1 MLGKSKEHPRKRN
14 KPVHPR
20 LSYREDQ
27 NTKSSA
33 SSIEHKLSNC
43 WLHKQVRKIKPVV
56 PRNLMCPG
64 GFGNF
69 NERQIHFIVWLLK
82 CAESVAEKMPIGE
95 GTETQLRLPYPSKK
109 CVHLLYS
116 HFQKFDNSTNLEQC
130 ISYPECCKVWKQ
142 SDELSHVKLM
152 KSHKEGFAKCHH

>member
-1 MLGKSKEHPRKRN
+1 MHFDAFFDSCTTKNPIQSKKDDNFDIFFDNCVLGKSKEPPRKRN
-14 KPVHPR
+14 KPVHTR

-33 SSIEHKLSNC
+33 SSIEHELSNC

-69 NERQIHFIVWLLK
+69 NERQMHFIVWLLK
-82 CAESVAEKMPIGE
+82 CAGSVAKKMPIGEFE
-95 GTETQLRLPYPSKK
+95 GTETQL
-109 CVHLLYS
+109 
-116 HFQKFDNSTNLEQC
+116 QKFDNSTNLEQ
-130 ISYPECCKVWKQ
+130 
-142 SDELSHVKLM
+142 
-152 KSHKEGFAKCHH
+152 